1 MKYYNLAKKVH
12 SSLDKSQFMEGL
24 VSSSYPKVHS
34 KLAAIIVTAALV
46 DNKRNGKA
54 DLVITDLV
62 NYAGSK
68 SDISSAYLKVYQ

>member
-1 MKYYNLAKKVH
+1 MKYYNLARKVH
-12 SSLDKSQFMEGL
+12 SNLDKDQFMEGL
-24 VSSSYPKVHS
+24 VSSSQAKVHS

-46 DNKRNGKA
+46 SNKRSGKS